1 MINSLI
7 FIYLVVVFIEN
18 YIGGR
23 MRNFGLKLWTKD
35 FVKNIEF
42 VNDAERAIKEGK
54 FDYLELFA
62 LPLSYDE
69 TYESVLSKF
78 GGVKVIIHA
87 PHGLQGLDI
96 SDKNEFENNKKRI
109 EDAQRFADL
118 LEASF
123 IVLHPGM
130 NAGEEFLE
138 ESIRQFGLFNDKRLT
153 VENLPSYCSQTKRL
167 LHGIKPSEIKR
178 FIDEVG
184 CPFCLDFS
192 HAICGANSC
201 NIDIYEF
208 LDEMKALNPS
218 MYHLCDGDVNS
229 LNDSHLHFGEGD
241 YDLRRLVL
249 EYTKENA
256 LITMET
262 GHGIPNSVQ
271 PWISDINYIRNVIS

>member
-1 MINSLI
+1 
-7 FIYLVVVFIEN
+7 
-18 YIGGR
+18 
-23 MRNFGLKLWTKD
+23 MRRFGLKLWSKD
-35 FVKNIEF
+35 FIKNLDF
-42 VNDAERAIKEGK
+42 VNTAEVKVKEGV

-62 LPLSYDE
+62 LPLSFEE
-69 TYESVLSKF
+69 THKIIKDKF
-78 GGVKVIIHA
+78 FGVKCVIHA

-96 SDKNEFENNKKRI
+96 SDKNEFFNNQKRI
-109 EDAQRFADL
+109 EDARRFADL
-118 LEASF
+118 LEAPF

-138 ESIRQFGLFNDKRLT
+138 ESIRQFKLFGDERLT

-167 LHGIKPSEIKR
+167 LHGVRPLEIKR

-201 NIDIYEF
+201 GENIFSF
-208 LDEMKALNPS
+208 LKEMAELKPA
-218 MYHLCDGDVNS
+218 MYHLCDGEANS

-249 EYTKENA
+249 EFTKENA

-262 GHGIPNSVQ
+262 GHGIPDSVE
-271 PWISDINYIRNVIS
+271 PWVNDVNYIRKIIS